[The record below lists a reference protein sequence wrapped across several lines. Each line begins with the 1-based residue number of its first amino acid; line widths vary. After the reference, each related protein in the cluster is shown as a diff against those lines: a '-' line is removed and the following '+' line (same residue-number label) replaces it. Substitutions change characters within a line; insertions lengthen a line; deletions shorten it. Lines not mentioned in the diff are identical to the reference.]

1 MCNCTVRPL
10 IRAVSPG
17 VSISFLEI
25 GNLKHHVFVSK
36 SVFQWG
42 EQGGDFSI
50 YLKVGCV
57 NSFKLESEVS
67 VVRAQCLQVFL
78 HFCVFDEQGF
88 LPVGV
93 LDAFILSVV
102 DNILPIVRES
112 LVGFIIAES

>member
-17 VSISFLEI
+17 LSISFLEI
-25 GNLKHHVFVSK
+25 VNLKHHVFVSI

-42 EQGGDFSI
+42 EQGGDLSI

-57 NSFKLESEVS
+57 NSVKLESEVS
-67 VVRAQCLQVFL
+67 VVRAQCLQVFF

-102 DNILPIVRES
+102 DTILPIVRES
-112 LVGFIIAES
+112 LCGFIIAES